1 MPCVVPTINLF
12 SIQEIGHPKWRVALG
27 FRAGLFE
34 GFFRTP
40 CGHSAA
46 AVRRH
51 IQSLRPIRLIFTAPI
66 DFSAR
71 RCERIRTLNRLRAEG
86 LATFPLAS
94 CRRDRW
100 SGVLRINRRTAGGL
114 RSSRADRGAQV
125 LPPAGATVPP
135 SIPLLR
141 RRPRT
146 GLDQAGSTPEL
157 RRPIARRAP
166 AAGQSEQ
173 DA

>member
-1 MPCVVPTINLF
+1 MANP
-12 SIQEIGHPKWRVALG
+12 Q
-27 FRAGLFE
+27 RAGQLRSPE
-34 GFFRTP
+34 PPARGSPRDLAIGIDAGEIDGP
-40 CGHSAA
+40 
-46 AVRRH
+46 VR
-51 IQSLRPIRLIFTAPI
+51 SVS
-66 DFSAR
+66 D
-71 RCERIRTLNRLRAEG
+71 
-86 LATFPLAS
+86 
-94 CRRDRW
+94 
-100 SGVLRINRRTAGGL
+100 RRTAGAF
-114 RSSRADRGAQV
+114 RSSRTDRGAQV